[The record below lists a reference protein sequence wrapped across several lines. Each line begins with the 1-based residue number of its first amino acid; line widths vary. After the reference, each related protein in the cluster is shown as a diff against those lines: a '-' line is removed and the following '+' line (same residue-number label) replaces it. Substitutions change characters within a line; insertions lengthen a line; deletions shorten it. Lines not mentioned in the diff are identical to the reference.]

1 MQKAFV
7 QATAYAPHLS
17 VKPPSLL
24 SCSIV
29 SYFEMWMG
37 FSGDYG
43 GHGAGEKI
51 KLDDLLKPDIFD
63 LFVDLFTDLKN
74 VDQKKLE
81 LK

>member
-1 MQKAFV
+1 
-7 QATAYAPHLS
+7 
-17 VKPPSLL
+17 
-24 SCSIV
+24 
-29 SYFEMWMG
+29 MWMG

-43 GHGAGEKI
+43 GYGAGEKI
-51 KLDDLLKPDIFD
+51 KLDDLLKPDIFN